1 MTDRAPRQLQKT
13 WIVLVLMVLAGMLL
27 SLKVQDP
34 ATPLVFTLALLTLAV
49 LKARL
54 VVLDFLGL
62 VRSGPRVLRVGLIA
76 WPLFFAL
83 AAAAK
88 ALIATVSPVG

>member
-1 MTDRAPRQLQKT
+1 MTNT
-13 WIVLVLMVLAGMLL
+13 WIILVLMVLAGLLL
-27 SLKVQDP
+27 SLKVQNS
-34 ATPLVFTLALLTLAV
+34 AAPLVLTLGFLMLAV

-62 VRSGPRVLRVGLIA
+62 RSGPRVLRVGLIA
-76 WPLFFAL
+76 WPLFFSL

-88 ALIATVSPVG
+88 ALIASVSHVG

>member
-1 MTDRAPRQLQKT
+1 MRDRSPRQLQKT
-13 WIVLVLMVLAGMLL
+13 WVTVVLMVLVGALV

-34 ATPLVFTLALLTLAV
+34 AAPLVLTFALLVLAV

-62 VRSGPRVLRVGLIA
+62 RSGPRALRVGLLA
-76 WPLFFAL
+76 WPLLFSL

-88 ALIATVSPVG
+88 ALIAAVSLGG

>member
-1 MTDRAPRQLQKT
+1 M
-13 WIVLVLMVLAGMLL
+13 
-27 SLKVQDP
+27 
-34 ATPLVFTLALLTLAV
+34 LAV

-62 VRSGPRVLRVGLIA
+62 RSGPRVLRVGLIA
-76 WPLFFAL
+76 WPLFFSL

-88 ALIATVSPVG
+88 ALIASVSHVG

>member
-62 VRSGPRVLRVGLIA
+62 RSGPRVLRVGLIA
-76 WPLFFAL
+76 WPLVFAL

>member
-1 MTDRAPRQLQKT
+1 MTDRTPRQLTNT
-13 WIVLVLMVLAGMLL
+13 WIILVLMVLAGLLL

-34 ATPLVFTLALLTLAV
+34 AAPPVLTLGFLMLAV

-62 VRSGPRVLRVGLIA
+62 RSGPRVLRVGLIA

-88 ALIATVSPVG
+88 ALIASVSHVG

>member
-62 VRSGPRVLRVGLIA
+62 RSGLRVLRVGLIA

>member
-1 MTDRAPRQLQKT
+1 M
-13 WIVLVLMVLAGMLL
+13 
-27 SLKVQDP
+27 
-34 ATPLVFTLALLTLAV
+34 VFTLALLTLAV

-62 VRSGPRVLRVGLIA
+62 RSGPRVLRVGLIA

>member
-1 MTDRAPRQLQKT
+1 MTDRTPRQLTKT
-13 WIVLVLMVLAGMLL
+13 WIILVLMVLAGLLL
-27 SLKVQDP
+27 SLKVQDT
-34 ATPLVFTLALLTLAV
+34 AAPLVFTLGFLMLAV

-62 VRSGPRVLRVGLIA
+62 RSGPRVLRVGLIV

-88 ALIATVSPVG
+88 ALIASISLVG

>member
-13 WIVLVLMVLAGMLL
+13 WIVLVLMVLVGMLL

-62 VRSGPRVLRVGLIA
+62 RSGPRVLRVGLIA

>member
-1 MTDRAPRQLQKT
+1 MGDHTSRQLTKT
-13 WIVLVLMVLAGMLL
+13 WAILAVMVIAGMLL
-27 SLKVQDP
+27 TRQIEDP
-34 ATPLVFTLALLTLAV
+34 VVPLALAIALLILAV

-62 VRSGPRVLRVGLIA
+62 RSGSRPLRLGLLA
-76 WPLFFAL
+76 WPMFFAF

-88 ALIATVSPVG
+88 ALIATFVLTG

>member
-13 WIVLVLMVLAGMLL
+13 WIALVLMVLAGMLL

-49 LKARL
+49 LKVRL

-62 VRSGPRVLRVGLIA
+62 RSGPRVLRVGLIA

>member
-1 MTDRAPRQLQKT
+1 MSANGPKQLTKT
-13 WIVLVLMVLAGMLL
+13 WMLLAAMVGAGMLL
-27 SLKVQDP
+27 VHGVGDPSLSLAP
-34 ATPLVFTLALLTLAV
+34 GAALLMLAL

-62 VRSGPRVLRVGLIA
+62 RSGPRHLRLGLLA
-76 WPLFFAL
+76 WPVLFAF

-88 ALIATVSPVG
+88 ALIAAFPAGG

>member
-1 MTDRAPRQLQKT
+1 MNDRDPRQLQKT

-27 SLKVQDP
+27 SLKLQDP
-34 ATPLVFTLALLTLAV
+34 AAPLVFTLALLTLAV

-62 VRSGPRVLRVGLIA
+62 RSGPQVLRVGLIA
-76 WPLFFAL
+76 WPLFFTL

-88 ALIATVSPVG
+88 ALIAAVSRVG

>member
-13 WIVLVLMVLAGMLL
+13 LIVLVLMVLAGMLL

-62 VRSGPRVLRVGLIA
+62 RSGPRVLRVGLIA

-88 ALIATVSPVG
+88 ALIATVSPAG

>member
-1 MTDRAPRQLQKT
+1 MTERAPRQLQKT
-13 WIVLVLMVLAGMLL
+13 WMVLVLTVLAGMLL

-34 ATPLVFTLALLTLAV
+34 GTPLMFTLALLTLAV

-62 VRSGPRVLRVGLIA
+62 RSGPRVLRVGLIA
-76 WPLFFAL
+76 WTLFFAF

-88 ALIATVSPVG
+88 ALIAAVSPVG

>member
-1 MTDRAPRQLQKT
+1 MQKT
-13 WIVLVLMVLAGMLL
+13 WIALVLMVLAGMLL

-49 LKARL
+49 LKVRL

-62 VRSGPRVLRVGLIA
+62 RSGPRVLRVGLIA

>member
-13 WIVLVLMVLAGMLL
+13 WIALVLMVLAGMLL

-62 VRSGPRVLRVGLIA
+62 RSGPRVLRVGLIA